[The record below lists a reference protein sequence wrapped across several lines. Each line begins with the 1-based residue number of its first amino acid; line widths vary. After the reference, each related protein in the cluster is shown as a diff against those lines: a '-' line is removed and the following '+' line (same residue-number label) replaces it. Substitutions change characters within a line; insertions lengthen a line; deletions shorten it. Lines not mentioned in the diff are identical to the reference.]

1 MDVRKLLNIRL
12 DRLIAGIMIAVS
24 VLLNSCSMFS
34 TIPSF
39 TPLLSLSVWACI
51 VFLIPS
57 APIRSSRLYLAVAA
71 VCFWIFLSSVFSFS
85 AVNISICINLS
96 ALIALSYLI
105 STRISFERFAMV
117 FLESIA
123 IISAAS
129 IALWLLVDVAG
140 FVPPLPRLKNV
151 NGVHYRTI
159 GLASYIDEPYLSE
172 RASLGVFWEQGVFA
186 SFLIIALY
194 LELHFKESPRL
205 SRVVLFTAAL
215 FTTGSTAGYIL
226 LPFVFLSKMLG
237 SKDKRFRLLA
247 TISAV
252 ALIIILV
259 FWSDSISQYLAR
271 VNPEMF
277 SKLIDNAAVTKST
290 RFYSPLLCLS
300 IFNDSPI
307 LGLGYA
313 GANDAYIALAGS
325 TEMVDSLTSTSAF
338 LMAAFGLCG
347 LLMALLPLAAI
358 MRLHHLSVP
367 QRLLACVLFLL
378 VLNKEPHTTD
388 LFMMILVMYA
398 CQEAFSKIKNLSCS

>member
-1 MDVRKLLNIRL
+1 
-12 DRLIAGIMIAVS
+12 MIAAT
-24 VLLNSCSMFS
+24 VLLNSCSMIS

-39 TPLLSLSVWACI
+39 TPLLSLSVWACVAI
-51 VFLIPS
+51 LMPS

-71 VCFWIFLSSVFSFS
+71 VCFWIILASLFSFS
-85 AVNISICINLS
+85 AVNISIGINLS

-105 STRISFERFAMV
+105 SSRISVERFVMV
-117 FLESIA
+117 FLKSMA
-123 IISAAS
+123 IISAVS
-129 IALWLLVDVAG
+129 ISLWLLVEVAG
-140 FVPPLPRLKNV
+140 VVPPLPRLENV

-194 LELHFKESPRL
+194 LELHFKGSPLL
-205 SRVVLFTAAL
+205 SRVILFTTAL
-215 FTTGSTAGYIL
+215 FTTSSTAGYIL

-237 SKDKRFRLLA
+237 SKDKRFRLIA
-247 TISAV
+247 TVSVV
-252 ALIIILV
+252 ALISILV

-271 VNPEMF
+271 VNPVMF
-277 SKLIDNAAVTKST
+277 GKLIDNAAVTKST

-313 GANDAYIALAGS
+313 GANDAYIALAES
-325 TEMVDSLTSTSAF
+325 TQMVDSLTSTSAF
-338 LMAAFGLCG
+338 LMAAFGLGG
-347 LLMALLPLAAI
+347 LLMALFPLAAI
-358 MRLHHLSVP
+358 MRLHYLSVP
-367 QRLLACVLFLL
+367 QRLLACVLILL

-398 CQEAFSKIKNLSCS
+398 CQAAFSKIKNPVVRSA